1 MIRMVVPVKSGAIAL
16 EKAASMQE
24 AREQWFKDRTGPLA
38 TDNASTCHGYLR
50 VDAGSYPEFHSLNK
64 ETQNLLSNPL
74 TPTYELICVS
84 SLSYSRRLK
93 TILR

>member
-1 MIRMVVPVKSGAIAL
+1 MIRMVVPIEPGAIAL
-16 EKAASMQE
+16 EKAVPMQD
-24 AREQWFKDRTGPLA
+24 AREQWFRDRTGPLA

-50 VDAGSYPEFHSLNK
+50 VDAGSYPEFNSLNK

-84 SLSYSRRLK
+84 SLTYPCHLK